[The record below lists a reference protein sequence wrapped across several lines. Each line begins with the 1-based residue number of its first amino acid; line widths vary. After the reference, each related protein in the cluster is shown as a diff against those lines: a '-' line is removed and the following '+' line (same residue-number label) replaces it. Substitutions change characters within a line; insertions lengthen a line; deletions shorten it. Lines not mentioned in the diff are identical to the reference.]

1 MVEEA
6 AATRMCP
13 VCGRLS
19 DDDECPDDGME
30 TVAAPSRSLAR
41 VGGLIGG
48 RYRVTKRLGGGGFGE
63 VYQALH
69 TGTQEPV
76 ALKLMRAELQ
86 DQKAAVQR
94 FTAEARTSAA
104 LRHPNTVRVFDF
116 GTTPE
121 GDLYLAMELLQGQ
134 ALEDLLLANGRLE
147 PSRAVRI
154 AIQVL
159 RSLHEAH
166 SRGLVHR
173 DLKPDNIFLCDI
185 EGEHDF
191 VKVIDFGIAKLS
203 RKNSHQS
210 ATNSGIV
217 IGTPHYMSPEQIR
230 AASIDGRSDL
240 YSLGVVLYQCLAGR
254 VPFDAGS
261 GLAIIMAHISDP
273 PQPITEVVEDLD
285 PDIAAIVMRA
295 LEKDADRR
303 FASAAA
309 MREAL
314 EAWQM
319 LAAGPGQPP
328 PLQPRPDHDV
338 PVQPDEDDEDDDE
351 RPTTQL
357 PRPGPADIEVP
368 PEGSK
373 SAWPLRIAGLAAILA
388 TIAVTWWAVQGSKQ
402 PGLSG
407 ARAGAVVVRD
417 MRTPA
422 PLVAAPILANV
433 APPAAPLGAPDA
445 LVPEAA
451 PADNAD
457 AGNGPEV
464 DALTPEAP
472 DVVQPLEK
480 TGLTVPAARQRAKV
494 RSTTTARTPAPEP
507 KPAPKPAAA
516 PAMEIKKKPA
526 CSGTDCEI

>member
-1 MVEEA
+1 
-6 AATRMCP
+6 MCP

-86 DQKAAVQR
+86 DQKGAVQR

-147 PSRAVRI
+147 PGRAVRI

-166 SRGLVHR
+166 NRGLVHR

-210 ATNSGIV
+210 VTNSGIV

-261 GLAIIMAHISDP
+261 GLAIIMAHISDA

-285 PDIAAIVMRA
+285 PEIAAIVMRA

-314 EAWQM
+314 EAWQI

-328 PLQPRPDHDV
+328 PLQPRPDHAV
-338 PVQPDEDDEDDDE
+338 PVQPEEDEDE
-351 RPTTQL
+351 RPTTEL
-357 PRPGPADIEVP
+357 PRPVRVDAEAPT
-368 PEGSK
+368 EGSK
-373 SAWPLRIAGLAAILA
+373 SSWPLRIGGLAAVVA
-388 TIAVTWWAVQGSKQ
+388 TIAGTWWAVQGSKQ
-402 PGLSG
+402 PGLG
-407 ARAGAVVVRD
+407 GVRAESAVVRD

-422 PLVAAPILANV
+422 PPITAPILANT
-433 APPAAPLGAPDA
+433 PTPAAPLGAADSLEPD
-445 LVPEAA
+445 AA
-451 PADNAD
+451 PAENAD
-457 AGNGPEV
+457 AGNGPDV
-464 DALTPEAP
+464 DALAPEAP
-472 DVVQPLEK
+472 DVAQPLEK
-480 TGLTVPAARQRAKV
+480 PGVTLPTARQRAKV
-494 RSTTTARTPAPEP
+494 RSTATARTPDPEP
-507 KPAPKPAAA
+507 KPAAKPAPPPA
-516 PAMEIKKKPA
+516 PETKKKPT